1 MKPIEASAEPD
12 AIERVEMGK
21 IERVE
26 RVQRVERV
34 EVVAWSC
41 KARILGPVQS
51 SPGREGEGKARTNP
65 LEGNTTP

>member
-1 MKPIEASAEPD
+1 MKPIEASAEPN

-21 IERVE
+21 WKDG
-26 RVQRVERV
+26 V

-51 SPGREGEGKARTNP
+51 SPGREGGT
-65 LEGNTTP
+65 GDH